1 MLWCG
6 GARLGCRNETKTRI
20 MEPPRRTA
28 DAPDI
33 AASLTPARRALLTVG
48 LMFAT
53 GLQFIDGTIVA
64 VAISHMQGSLSA
76 TPEQIAWVAT
86 AYLVTAAMFMPLAGW
101 LSGYLGRRRMMLG
114 GVLAFAV
121 LPLATGSAV
130 NLEQMIPLRVALGLC
145 GAVLVP
151 LSQAAMLDIY
161 PREKHGMAIGL
172 WGIATTLGPAFTP
185 ILGGWLAEAYSW
197 RWAFYAITPFAL
209 LAFAILLPMLPE
221 GPRQGQRRFDF
232 TGFLLMTVSVG
243 ALQLMINRGEREDWF
258 ASTEIIVEAAIAVT
272 GFYMFVVH
280 AAFARQ
286 PFLNLAL
293 FKDRNY
299 VVGLLFVVLSG
310 PTQFATVMM
319 MPLMVQ
325 SLHAYSVLLA
335 GFIMAPRGIGTIVSM
350 AIAGWLTQRLDTR
363 VLMVFGF
370 AVLVLSNAAVALFG
384 PVVGFW
390 DIVLASFGQG
400 IGMGFTM
407 VPLSLIAYSTLTPA
421 LRPEGTALFNLA
433 RGLSG
438 AMSVALVVAILTRTA
453 QITRSTLVEY
463 VNPIRGLLHSANFP
477 ALWDIDTLRGIASL
491 NREITHQALLVGFQN
506 SFLVMVVVPAAGLVL
521 TLVIGKHKTR

>member
-1 MLWCG
+1 MQ
-6 GARLGCRNETKTRI
+6 
-20 MEPPRRTA
+20 PPRRTA
-28 DAPDI
+28 DAQDI
-33 AASLTPARRALLTVG
+33 AASLTPARRALLTIGV
-48 LMFAT
+48 MFAT

-64 VAISHMQGSLSA
+64 VAINHMQGSLST

-101 LSGYLGRRRMMLG
+101 LSGYLGRRRMMLV
-114 GVLAFAV
+114 GVLAFAL
-121 LPLATGSAV
+121 LPLLTGSAA
-130 NLEQMIPLRVALGLC
+130 NLEQMIPLRIALGLC

-151 LSQAAMLDIY
+151 LSQAAMLDIF

-172 WGIATTLGPAFTP
+172 WGIATTLGPAVAP
-185 ILGGWLAEAYSW
+185 VLGGWLAETYSW

-209 LAFAILLPMLPE
+209 ISFLILLPLLPE
-221 GPRQGQRRFDF
+221 GLRQGQRRFDML
-232 TGFLLMTVSVG
+232 GFVLMTVSVG

-258 ASTEIIVEAAIAVT
+258 ASTEIVVEAAIAVT

-299 VVGLLFVVLSG
+299 VAGLLFVVLSG
-310 PTQFATVMM
+310 PTQFATVLM
-319 MPLMVQ
+319 MPMMVQ

-350 AIAGWLTQRLDTR
+350 AIAGWLTQRVDTR

-370 AVLVLSNAAVALFG
+370 AVLILSNAAVALFG
-384 PVVGFW
+384 PVVGFG
-390 DIVLASFGQG
+390 DIIIASFGQG

-407 VPLSLIAYSTLTPA
+407 VPLSLIAYSTLGPA
-421 LRPEGTALFNLA
+421 LRPEGTALFNLV

-438 AMSVALVVAILTRTA
+438 AMSVALIVAILTRTA
-453 QITRSTLVEY
+453 QITRSTLVESISP
-463 VNPIRGLLHSANFP
+463 VRKLLYGADVP
-477 ALWDIDTLRGIASL
+477 VLWSIETLPGIASL
-491 NREITHQALLVGFQN
+491 NREITHQAMLVAFQN
-506 SFLVMVVVPAAGLVL
+506 SFLILVVVPAAGIVL
-521 TLVIGKHKTR
+521 TLLIGKHKAG